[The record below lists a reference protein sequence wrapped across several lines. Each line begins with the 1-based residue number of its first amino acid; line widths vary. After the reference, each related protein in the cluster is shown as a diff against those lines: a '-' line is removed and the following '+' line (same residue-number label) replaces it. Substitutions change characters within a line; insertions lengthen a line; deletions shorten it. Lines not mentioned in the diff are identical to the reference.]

1 MGIEIER
8 KFLLKNDAWKKSNA
22 KPLVLK
28 QGYIKNSKKGV
39 VRIRTCDSTGF
50 ITVKGETRNA
60 SRLEYE
66 YEIPVKDA
74 EEMLDKLCDKPLVEK
89 KRYNIDHGGFQWS
102 VDQFLGANLGLVVAE
117 IELETEDQAF
127 DRPSWL
133 GKEVTGDPRYFN
145 SNLITT
151 PYSDWEKRS

>member
-8 KFLLKNDAWKKSNA
+8 KFLLKNDAWKKSDA

-28 QGYIKNSKKGV
+28 QGYIKNSKESV
-39 VRIRTCDSTGF
+39 VRIRTSGSTGF
-50 ITVKGETRNA
+50 ITVKGRTRNA
-60 SRLEYE
+60 KRLEYE

-89 KRYNIDHGGFQWS
+89 KRYTIDHGGFQWS

-117 IELETEDQAF
+117 IELETEEQAF
-127 DRPSWL
+127 EPPSWI
-133 GKEVTGDPRYFN
+133 GKEVTEDPRYFN
-145 SNLITT
+145 SNLIAS
-151 PYSDWEKRS
+151 PYSNWKERS